1 MNQRLLRDRLRPEAE
16 KIDGAMH
23 DDIRI
28 VGDDLL
34 REVLEHSLFNGGKR
48 IRPLLCVLA
57 AKLCG
62 AAETALYNLAIAF
75 EYLHVASLLHD
86 DVIDGADK
94 RRSRQTVNTIW
105 GNTPAILAG
114 DWLHAR
120 SMFLVGT
127 LGGKGCLEIISRATA
142 AMVEG
147 EFLQLRNT
155 GNSEL
160 SVVDYFRIVAGKT
173 ALLIAAV
180 CEIGAVFGNA
190 TSKQHQALNSY
201 GTALGQ
207 AFQVVDD
214 LLDYLGD
221 PSRTGKA
228 VGTDFIEGKMTLPL
242 ILALGKAAPQE
253 RELIRTLLAGPESGR
268 QEHFATVKQLIV
280 KYDGFG
286 DAKQQARLLINSAI
300 AGLDIFAAETIAETR
315 SLLIAIAEYVLT
327 REK

>member
-16 KIDGAMH
+16 KIDKAMH

-34 REVLEHSLFNGGKR
+34 REVLEYSLFNGGKR
-48 IRPLLCVLA
+48 IRPLLCVFA

-62 AAETALYNLAIAF
+62 ATEHALYNLAIAF

-127 LGGKGCLEIISRATA
+127 LGGKECLEIISRATS

-155 GNSEL
+155 GNSDL
-160 SVVDYFRIVAGKT
+160 SV
-173 ALLIAAV
+173 
-180 CEIGAVFGNA
+180 
-190 TSKQHQALNSY
+190 
-201 GTALGQ
+201 
-207 AFQVVDD
+207 
-214 LLDYLGD
+214 
-221 PSRTGKA
+221 
-228 VGTDFIEGKMTLPL
+228 
-242 ILALGKAAPQE
+242 
-253 RELIRTLLAGPESGR
+253 
-268 QEHFATVKQLIV
+268 
-280 KYDGFG
+280 
-286 DAKQQARLLINSAI
+286 
-300 AGLDIFAAETIAETR
+300 
-315 SLLIAIAEYVLT
+315 
-327 REK
+327 

>member
-1 MNQRLLRDRLRPEAE
+1 MDQRMLHDRLKPEAA
-16 KIDGAMH
+16 KIDEAMH
-23 DDIRI
+23 NDIRI
-28 VGDDLL
+28 IGDDLL

-48 IRPLLCVLA
+48 VRPLLCVFA

-62 AAETALYNLAIAF
+62 ATDQALYNLAIAF

-86 DVIDGADK
+86 DVIDHADK
-94 RRSRQTVNTIW
+94 RRNRQTVNTLW
-105 GNTPAILAG
+105 GSTPAILAG

-120 SMFLVGT
+120 SMFLIGN
-127 LGGKGCLEIISRATA
+127 LGGKHCLEIISRATA

-155 GNSEL
+155 GNSAL
-160 SVVDYFRIVAGKT
+160 SVEDYFKIIAGKT

-180 CEIGAVFGNA
+180 CEIGAVFGKA
-190 TSKQHQALNSY
+190 TIKEQQALNSY

-214 LLDYLGD
+214 MLDYLGD
-221 PSRTGKA
+221 PALTGKA
-228 VGTDFIEGKMTLPL
+228 VGTDFIEGKLTLPL
-242 ILALGKAAPQE
+242 IHALGKAAPPE
-253 RELIRTLLAGPESGR
+253 RELICSLLTGHESGR
-268 QEHFATVKQLIV
+268 LEHFASVRQLIE

-286 DAKQQARLLINSAI
+286 YAKQQARMFVNSAI
-300 AGLDIFAAETIAETR
+300 AGLDIFAAVPTAETR
-315 SLLIAIAEYVLT
+315 SLLIGIADYVLT

>member
-16 KIDGAMH
+16 KIDKAMH
-23 DDIRI
+23 NDIRI
-28 VGDDLL
+28 VEDDLL

-48 IRPLLCVLA
+48 IRPLLCVFA

-62 AAETALYNLAIAF
+62 ATEHALYNLAIAF

-120 SMFLVGT
+120 SMFLVGS
-127 LGGKGCLEIISRATA
+127 LGGKECLEIISRATA

-155 GNSEL
+155 GNSDL
-160 SVVDYFRIVAGKT
+160 SVEDYFRIIAGKT

-190 TSKQHQALNSY
+190 TTKQQQALNSY

-214 LLDYLGD
+214 MLDYLGD

-242 ILALGKAAPQE
+242 IHALGKAPPQQ
-253 RELIRTLLAGPESGR
+253 RDQIRTLLAGPENGR
-268 QEHFATVKQLIV
+268 KEHFATVQQLID

-286 DAKQQARLLINSAI
+286 DAKQQARLLVKSAI
-300 AGLDIFAAETIAETR
+300 AELDIFSVATTADTR
-315 SLLIAIAEYVLT
+315 SLLAAIADYVLA
-327 REK
+327 RDK